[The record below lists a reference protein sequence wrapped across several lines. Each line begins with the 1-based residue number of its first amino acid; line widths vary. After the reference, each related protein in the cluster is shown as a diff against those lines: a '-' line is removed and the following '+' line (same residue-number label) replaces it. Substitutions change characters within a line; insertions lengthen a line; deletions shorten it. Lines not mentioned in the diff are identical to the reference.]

1 MDINFHVII
10 SLILKV
16 TAIKEIRFPCLL
28 VMQVEQRRIMVI
40 MYTIPDANV
49 LIIPLRFFLLI
60 CVSFDIFAWMS
71 DKLIIAQCIK

>member
-1 MDINFHVII
+1 MIKQISRGVLLLFRYRLKPIKPDVNDNMEINVHVII

-49 LIIPLRFFLLI
+49 
-60 CVSFDIFAWMS
+60 
-71 DKLIIAQCIK
+71 

>member
-1 MDINFHVII
+1 MEINVHIII

-49 LIIPLRFFLLI
+49 MINPIKILFAHMCLL
-60 CVSFDIFAWMS
+60 
-71 DKLIIAQCIK
+71 

>member
-1 MDINFHVII
+1 MEINVHIII
-10 SLILKV
+10 SLMLKV

-49 LIIPLRFFLLI
+49 
-60 CVSFDIFAWMS
+60 
-71 DKLIIAQCIK
+71 

>member
-1 MDINFHVII
+1 MKPIKPDVNDNMEINVHVII

-49 LIIPLRFFLLI
+49 
-60 CVSFDIFAWMS
+60 
-71 DKLIIAQCIK
+71 